1 MGERER
7 ERERATGD
15 GGEGAG
21 GRRVCGDQTISH
33 SEKAKK
39 QCITVC
45 LPLN

>member
-21 GRRVCGDQTISH
+21 GRRVCGEELGFDPI
-33 SEKAKK
+33 
-39 QCITVC
+39 
-45 LPLN
+45 LY